1 MSSFKQNQKRNKT
14 KTFILLALMFMLLVG
29 VFAAVSQ
36 YLGITGSSILFPVV
50 ILLSLASVWGSYWW
64 SDKLVLKL
72 TGAKLIEYNDNPAL
86 YNVVTEI
93 AIAAGLPE
101 VKIAIVDDP
110 APNAFATGR
119 NPEHAIVAF
128 TTGLLDKMSRDELQ
142 GIAAHELAHVANR
155 DTLLMAVAATTAG
168 IIALVGDMFWRIA
181 FFGGGRKNRSSSGG
195 GGALMIIAIIALI
208 VAPIAAALLRFAV
221 SRSREALADATAV
234 EYTRDP
240 AGLRDALLK
249 LQADSTVVRSH
260 STAVAHLWVESPL
273 AGGMNKLFATHPP
286 IQDRIDALEEML

>member
-36 YLGITGSSILFPVV
+36 YLGITGSSILFPVIIV
-50 ILLSLASVWGSYWW
+50 LALTSVWGSYWW

-72 TGAKLIEYNDNPAL
+72 TGAKLIEYNDNPVL

-221 SRSREALADATAV
+221 SRSRETLADATAV

-249 LQADSTVVRSH
+249 LQSDSTVVRSH

-286 IQDRIDALEEML
+286 IQDRIDALSAMQ

>member
-36 YLGITGSSILFPVV
+36 YLGITGSSILFPVIIV
-50 ILLSLASVWGSYWW
+50 LALTSVWGSYWW

-72 TGAKLIEYNDNPAL
+72 TGAKLIEYNDNPVL

-195 GGALMIIAIIALI
+195 GGALMIVAIIALI

>member
-14 KTFILLALMFMLLVG
+14 KTFILLTVMFMLLVG

-36 YLGITGSSILFPVV
+36 YLGLAGSGILLPVV

-72 TGAKLIEYNDNPAL
+72 TGAKLIEYSDNPVL

-142 GIAAHELAHVANR
+142 GIAAHELAHISNR

-181 FFGGGRKNRSSSGG
+181 FFGGGRKNKDSN
-195 GGALMIIAIIALI
+195 GALMIIAIIALI

-234 EYTRDP
+234 EYTRNP

-249 LQADSTVVRSH
+249 LQSDSTVVRSH
-260 STAVAHLWVESPL
+260 STAVAHLWIESPL
-273 AGGMNKLFATHPP
+273 AGGMSKLFSTHPP

>member
-14 KTFILLALMFMLLVG
+14 KTFILLTVMFMLLVG

-36 YLGITGSSILFPVV
+36 YLGLAGSSILLPVV

-72 TGAKLIEYNDNPAL
+72 TGAKLIEYSDNPVL

-142 GIAAHELAHVANR
+142 GMTAH
-155 DTLLMAVAATTAG
+155 
-168 IIALVGDMFWRIA
+168 
-181 FFGGGRKNRSSSGG
+181 SP
-195 GGALMIIAIIALI
+195 
-208 VAPIAAALLRFAV
+208 APSLNKPPLP
-221 SRSREALADATAV
+221 
-234 EYTRDP
+234 P
-240 AGLRDALLK
+240 A
-249 LQADSTVVRSH
+249 
-260 STAVAHLWVESPL
+260 
-273 AGGMNKLFATHPP
+273 
-286 IQDRIDALEEML
+286 

>member
-36 YLGITGSSILFPVV
+36 YLGITGSSILFPVIIV
-50 ILLSLASVWGSYWW
+50 LALTSVWGSYWW

-72 TGAKLIEYNDNPAL
+72 TGAKLIEYNDNPVL